1 MKSITINRRKLAFW
15 STLILVLLALLVI
28 LSVTKGAH
36 KADASV
42 VPPDTVAANF
52 TRAFYTLDYRDQAG
66 WLTKLQPMATTDGN
80 TLLKDMVAPLLW
92 PKFTAAQT
100 VSIVD
105 QVTVK
110 DNGLKAEGQSKLG
123 TWQIRALTVK
133 LVPEVSWPDAREFD
147 TNILLSL
154 EDGSWKFASFLDD
167 ASVKIY
173 QQKSP

>member
-15 STLILVLLALLVI
+15 STLILILLALLVI

-42 VPPDTVAANF
+42 VPPETAAANF
-52 TRAFYTLDYRDQAG
+52 TRAFYTLDYRDQTG
-66 WLTKLQPMATTDGN
+66 WLTKLQPLATADGN
-80 TLLKDMVAPLLW
+80 TLLRDMMAPLLW
-92 PKFTAAQT
+92 PKFTSAQT
-100 VSIVD
+100 VSTAD

-123 TWQIRALTVK
+123 TWQIRALTIK
-133 LVPEVSWPDAREFD
+133 LAPEVSWPDAHEFD

>member
-1 MKSITINRRKLAFW
+1 MKSITIHRRKLLFW
-15 STLILVLLALLVI
+15 STLILILLALLVGQAV
-28 LSVTKGAH
+28 LKGAGE
-36 KADASV
+36 ADASV
-42 VPPDTVAANF
+42 VPPDVAAINF

-92 PKFTAAQT
+92 PKFTASQT
-100 VSIVD
+100 ASATE

-110 DNGLKAEGQSKLG
+110 DNGLKVEGKSKLG
-123 TWQIRALTVK
+123 AWQIRALTIR
-133 LVPEVSWPDAREFD
+133 LAPEVSWPDAREFD
-147 TNILLSL
+147 TNILLAL
-154 EDGSWKFASFLDD
+154 DGDTWKFASFLDD

>member
-1 MKSITINRRKLAFW
+1 MNITINRRKLAFW
-15 STLILVLLALLVI
+15 SLLILILLILLAIQTI
-28 LSVTKGAH
+28 LKGA
-36 KADASV
+36 KNADASV
-42 VPPDTVAANF
+42 VPPETAAASF

-66 WLTKLQPMATTDGN
+66 WLAKLGPMATTDGN
-80 TLLKDMVAPLLW
+80 TLLNDMLAPLLW

-100 VSIVD
+100 VSTAE

-123 TWQIRALTVK
+123 AWQIRALTIK
-133 LVPEVSWPDAREFD
+133 LAPEVSWPDAHEFD

-154 EDGSWKFASFLDD
+154 EDGGWKFASFLDD
-167 ASVKIY
+167 ASVKVY

>member
-15 STLILVLLALLVI
+15 SLLILILLALLV
-28 LSVTKGAH
+28 VQAVMKGAR

-42 VPPDTVAANF
+42 VPPETAATTF

-66 WLTKLQPMATTDGN
+66 WLAKLQPMATTDGN

-92 PKFTAAQT
+92 PKFTSAQT
-100 VSIVD
+100 VSTPD
-105 QVTVK
+105 QLTVK
-110 DNGLKAEGQSKLG
+110 DNGLKAEGKSKLG
-123 TWQIRALTVK
+123 AWQIRALTIK
-133 LVPEVSWPDAREFD
+133 LAPEVSWPDAHEFD
-147 TNILLSL
+147 TNILLAL
-154 EDGSWKFASFLDD
+154 DGGQWKFASFLDD

>member
-1 MKSITINRRKLAFW
+1 MNVTINRRKLIFW
-15 STLILVLLALLVI
+15 STLILILLALLVSQAV
-28 LSVTKGAH
+28 LKGARNV
-36 KADASV
+36 DASV
-42 VPPDTVAANF
+42 VPPETAAANF

-66 WLTKLQPMATTDGN
+66 WLAKLGPMASADGN

-92 PKFTAAQT
+92 PKFTASQT
-100 VSIVD
+100 VSTAE

-123 TWQIRALTVK
+123 AWQIRALTVK
-133 LVPEVSWPDAREFD
+133 LAPEVSWPDAHEFD
-147 TNILLSL
+147 TNILLAL
-154 EDGSWKFASFLDD
+154 DGGQWKFASFLDD